1 MLDFNTVWSTSFT
14 RKLGTYMF
22 NMANLIQKEVS
33 SAFHFMRVFL
43 YWVAP
48 SRPIWAVCKDLH
60 IFVSEKNEAI
70 FIYFFRFNAPRHEL
84 CLAQKS
90 NHPKVNSW
98 AFLKYRISI
107 STFIRSTETTPEFF
121 AWKSKMFECCWGR
134 EGRFF
139 ELLWSRIM
147 EIGDLVDP
155 GDFLRRTIR
164 AAGRKFF

>member
-1 MLDFNTVWSTSFT
+1 MTLTLFEAPHLHENWEH
-14 RKLGTYMF
+14 MF

-70 FIYFFRFNAPRHEL
+70 FIYFFGFNAPRHEL

-90 NHPKVNSW
+90 NHLKVNSLT
-98 AFLKYRISI
+98 FLKNRISI
-107 STFIRSTETTPEFF
+107 STFIRSTETTPDFF
-121 AWKSKMFECCWGR
+121 AWKSKVFEFCWGR
-134 EGRFF
+134 
-139 ELLWSRIM
+139 
-147 EIGDLVDP
+147 
-155 GDFLRRTIR
+155 
-164 AAGRKFF
+164 AGRSFWIIMK